1 MKNNK
6 TPIVIAIIIVAL
18 LILAIPT
25 CSSYNGMVTKS
36 EEADQAWA
44 EVQNQYQRRFDLIP
58 NLVATVKGYAEHEQ
72 TTFQNVT
79 NARVG
84 IPSDSAMMAAY
95 AEAMAN
101 KSTEPTA
108 GYAQAQQELQ
118 RQMGLYI
125 NAVHEA
131 YPDLKAN
138 QNFSELQD
146 ELAGTENRVEKAR
159 HEYTEAVRE
168 YNLKVKRFPG
178 SIVASLFGFESK
190 PQFEAEA
197 QAQSA
202 PKVEF

>member
-138 QNFSELQD
+138 QNFSERQD

>member
-159 HEYTEAVRE
+159 HEYTKAVRE